1 MHISFEGKVAI
12 GISLVLGLVACAMTV
27 WSTHLI
33 IGWTGMVLCMSGLIA
48 LAIYHFGGYG
58 QEQGA
63 HVAEGVRRSIAT
75 DAESY
80 DASPDDHYLTLRR
93 ARQSNFRI
101 KLPPVPKVNKEIEIK
116 LGSNDKT
123 LTVTI
128 DGNGHPIDGRPDDWM
143 NGAGTLRGYR
153 FSGLEWEI
161 F

>member
-12 GISLVLGLVACAMTV
+12 GISLVLGLVAFAMTI

-33 IGWTGMVLCMSGLIA
+33 IGWTGMVLCVSGLIA

-58 QEQGA
+58 QEHEARGTEA
-63 HVAEGVRRSIAT
+63 VRRSIAT
-75 DAESY
+75 DADFY
-80 DASPDDHYLTLRR
+80 DADADDHYLTLRR

-101 KLPPVPKVNKEIEIK
+101 KLPPAPNMNKEIEIK
-116 LGSNDKT
+116 LAAVDKS

-153 FSGLEWEI
+153 FAGAEWEI

>member
-1 MHISFEGKVAI
+1 MM
-12 GISLVLGLVACAMTV
+12 L
-27 WSTHLI
+27 WPTHVI
-33 IGWTGMVLCMSGLIA
+33 IGWIMVGVAVTGLIA
-48 LAIYHFGGYG
+48 VAINHFM
-58 QEQGA
+58 QKPEAQS
-63 HVAEGVRRSIAT
+63 EPQSGVRRSIAT
-75 DAESY
+75 DADFY
-80 DASPDDHYLTLRR
+80 DASSDDHYLTLRR

-101 KLPPVPKVNKEIEIK
+101 KLPPVPKVNNEIEIK